1 MNPYLIALNLEDK
14 PCLVVGAGTVATRK
28 VTGLL
33 ATGAIISVISPNL
46 GETLANYAKQSKII
60 WINQPY
66 SRDILKQMTPFL
78 VIASTDNHLL
88 NLQITS
94 DAQAIG
100 AMVNNV
106 SAPKK
111 SDFHN
116 LAMIQQRNV
125 QVGVS
130 SGGSSPALI
139 SYLKE
144 EIERV
149 VDNSIGL
156 LSLWLGNLRPIVAN
170 SLAIQSDRQAL
181 YREIVASDVLSHLRD
196 GQFDRA
202 RQSFDAIVQE
212 HIS

>member
-1 MNPYLIALNLEDK
+1 MNHYLIALSLENK
-14 PCLVVGAGTVATRK
+14 SCLVVGAGMVATRK

-33 ATGAIISVISPNL
+33 MAGAVVSVISPNL
-46 GETLANYAKQSKII
+46 NEALADYAKQSKII
-60 WINQPY
+60 WINMLY
-66 SRDILKQMTPFL
+66 SSEILKQVSPFL
-78 VIASTDNHLL
+78 VIASTNQKDV
-88 NLQITS
+88 NLQITK

-100 AMVNNV
+100 VMVNNV
-106 SAPKK
+106 SASQE

-116 LAMIQQRNV
+116 MAIIQQGNI
-125 QVGVS
+125 QVGIS
-130 SGGSSPALI
+130 SGGSSPALM

-181 YREIVASDVLSHLRD
+181 YREIVASDVLAHLRA